1 MLLPTSFPVNTCIK
15 TSLHVNLFNEY
26 GSKEFMEEDNHT
38 FSRQQQEQI
47 KNMFDFWS
55 ELVKLPT
62 VGPFQAFSKDFIFYM
77 QEFFNLGQT
86 LFQLQTDLKEYFSG
100 LREKMNGQPR
110 TPLL

>member
-1 MLLPTSFPVNTCIK
+1 MDCILLHINP
-15 TSLHVNLFNEY
+15 FNEY
-26 GSKEFMEEDNHT
+26 DLESMEEDNQT

-62 VGPFQAFSKDFIFYM
+62 VGPFQAFSKDFIFYV

-86 LFQLQTDLKEYFSG
+86 LFQLQTDLKEYSIQMSDAYSKG
-100 LREKMNGQPR
+100 MKEIA
-110 TPLL
+110 